1 MNKSLK
7 CRPGFKSVLLTFLA
21 IVILMVPVVF
31 AEGNGN
37 FGRVDPLT
45 TLPELNSS
53 SVSVG
58 NVTVPPQ
65 YQNTPAPITVFK
77 VEVTAS
83 SLPGPR
89 DMAYGPSVIGLSV
102 DPLTLVVVIIV
113 ILIAIAGCLYY
124 RKNQDRNT

>member
-1 MNKSLK
+1 MNKSVK
-7 CRPGFKSVLLTFLA
+7 CRPGSTVVLLTVLL
-21 IVILMVPVVF
+21 IVSLMIPVVF
-31 AEGNGN
+31 ADGNGN

-53 SVSVG
+53 VAIG
-58 NVTVPPQ
+58 NVTVPSQ

-89 DMAYGPSVIGLSV
+89 DMAYGPSVIGLAI
-102 DPLTLVVVIIV
+102 DPFSLAIISLV
-113 ILIAIAGCLYY
+113 ILFAIAGYLYY
-124 RKNQDRNT
+124 RKNQDRKT